1 MKTVFGDRIAPTL
14 VSCTLISEQGLRDSE
29 TAGSFCI
36 PLSAHPQKGM
46 QNMKLQVRY
55 DESCQI
61 IEFDETTEDLAWL
74 GLDFEGED
82 ISPEEREKRIQE
94 AFDEQYNKPEY
105 NNWHK
110 HARHSVP
117 LGLYCDNGDDGSNR
131 DYDPLVKSVSDKRL
145 LFKDELDREE
155 RAEYEDTCDWIRTV
169 LKDKPQWSAAFIAV
183 RIDGEKVKDYAATI
197 GVDPTTVTHWLRRA
211 EKS

>member
-1 MKTVFGDRIAPTL
+1 
-14 VSCTLISEQGLRDSE
+14 
-29 TAGSFCI
+29 
-36 PLSAHPQKGM
+36 
-46 QNMKLQVRY
+46 MKLEFRY

-61 IEFDETTEDLAWL
+61 IEFDETTESLAWL

-82 ISPEEREKRIQE
+82 ISPEEKRRLIQE
-94 AFDEQYNKPEY
+94 AVNEQYNKPDY

-117 LGLYCDNGDDGSNR
+117 LGLYTDNGVDRDDR
-131 DYDPLVKSVSDKRL
+131 DCDPLVKSVSDKHL
-145 LFKDELDREE
+145 LFKDELEREE

-183 RIDGEKVKDYAATI
+183 RMDGEQTKDYAASM

-211 EKS
+211 EKKLRENYKNRQF